1 MGLQYSKHR
10 RSEGSESQ
18 WTSYSDLFLGLSVVF
33 LLLYI
38 TASLRTGT
46 TGLQNQ
52 VEKERLSMQVQDL
65 QNQLKA
71 YNTIRQDTIK
81 ESSEQDQK
89 VYENL
94 LSKLDLLKEE
104 AKDEKDKLRQQALEN
119 KRKQP

>member
-1 MGLQYSKHR
+1 
-10 RSEGSESQ
+10 
-18 WTSYSDLFLGLSVVF
+18 
-33 LLLYI
+33 
-38 TASLRTGT
+38 
-46 TGLQNQ
+46 
-52 VEKERLSMQVQDL
+52 MQVQDL